1 MLQSGALNFICVNQ
15 ENCYKRL
22 WNKEVLL
29 CFVSIHEMNNDMK
42 RCNKAL
48 QEYSFGFASVATIKI
63 ESCVPMAVPTGTG
76 HNLAGAP
83 KIADW
88 TARCQH
94 YVEGQAST

>member
-1 MLQSGALNFICVNQ
+1 MWESGKLLQKIMEQRNSFIC
-15 ENCYKRL
+15 
-22 WNKEVLL
+22 
-29 CFVSIHEMNNDMK
+29 FASIHEMNNDMK

-94 YVEGQAST
+94 YVEG